1 MSNLITYTAPSG
13 LSLIIAM
20 AGNVRASAMVPTILE
35 IPEAASSDLKI
46 YLALYDADGEMQ
58 VPDTVPTV
66 TVANDA
72 GVSRSAN
79 LRNAGAASTTM
90 VNESVGVYWLYYRVL
105 ETAVKEGLVFTFT
118 AVCNTK
124 TLVVKA
130 SSEVGDAREIDTKV
144 TYISEELEIDR
155 TFGSAE
161 VGSDASHLVCTTLTR
176 PSGDYVNWHLVMLS
190 GANTGLMRRAN
201 GWSLATN
208 TLTLNNVFPAG
219 IAAGDSF
226 DLISINTSANRFIGQ
241 NDAANEVDT
250 TLITADRDGSL
261 LERAED
267 IRNLAD
273 KRVTGREQII
283 QISVTAAANAGN
295 TTLATVTTQPCI
307 IKSVSIRA
315 KSAAPAHMTTCAI
328 NAGTGGVSHLIV
340 VGLATQANLNT
351 IDKQVGSTLLDEL
364 SVGSTIVM
372 DLQGTGATAVDLIV
386 TISYVACVDGGYI
399 NPV

>member
-1 MSNLITYTAPSG
+1 
-13 LSLIIAM
+13 
-20 AGNVRASAMVPTILE
+20 
-35 IPEAASSDLKI
+35 
-46 YLALYDADGEMQ
+46 
-58 VPDTVPTV
+58 
-66 TVANDA
+66 
-72 GVSRSAN
+72 
-79 LRNAGAASTTM
+79 M

-105 ETAVKEGLVFTFT
+105 DTAVKEGLVFTFT

-124 TLVVKA
+124 TIVIKA

-161 VGSDASHLVCTTLTR
+161 AGSDASHLVCTTLTR

-190 GANTGLMRRAN
+190 GVNAGLMRRAN
-201 GWSLATN
+201 AWSLVTT
-208 TLTLNNVFPAG
+208 TLTLNNAFPGA

-241 NDAANEVDT
+241 NDIANEVDT

-267 IRNLAD
+267 IRDLVD
-273 KRVTGREQII
+273 KRILGRRQVI
-283 QISVTAAANAGN
+283 QTSVTAAANAGN
-295 TTLATVTTQPCI
+295 TTLATVMTQPCLI
-307 IKSVSIRA
+307 ESVSIRA
-315 KSAAPAHMTTCAI
+315 KSAAPADMTTCAM
-328 NAGTGGVSHLIV
+328 NAGTANIVHLIV

-351 IDKQVGSTLLDEL
+351 IDKQVGSTNLAEL
-364 SVGSTIVM
+364 PVGSTIVM

-386 TISYVACVDGGYI
+386 TIAYYACADGGYI

>member
-1 MSNLITYTAPSG
+1 MITYTAPSG

-20 AGNVRASAMVPTILE
+20 AGNIRASAMVPTILE

-58 VPDTVPTV
+58 VPDAAPTV
-66 TVANDA
+66 AVANDA
-72 GVSRSAN
+72 GVDRSAN
-79 LRNAGAASTTM
+79 LRNAGAASVIM

-124 TLVVKA
+124 TLVIKA

-155 TFGSAE
+155 TYGTAE
-161 VGSDASHLVCTTLTR
+161 AGSDASTLVCSSLTR
-176 PSGDYVNWHLVMLS
+176 PSGDYVDWHLVMIS
-190 GANTGLMRRAN
+190 GANIGLMRRAS
-201 GWSLATN
+201 GWSLATH
-208 TLTLNNVFPAG
+208 TLTLNNAFPNV
-219 IAAGDSF
+219 IAVADVF

-267 IRNLAD
+267 IRNLVD
-273 KRVTGREQII
+273 KRVMGRQEYVQLN
-283 QISVTAAANAGN
+283 VTSPANN
-295 TTLATVTTQPCI
+295 LVTILFNVLIQPCI
-307 IKSVSIRA
+307 VNEVIIRA
-315 KSAAPAHMTTCAI
+315 KTAAPAHLTSCAM
-328 NAGTGGVSHLIV
+328 NAGTADALHLIV
-340 VGLATQANLNT
+340 VGLAIQANLNAV
-351 IDKQVGSTLLDEL
+351 DKQVGSTDLVEL
-364 SVGSTIVM
+364 PVGSTITM

-386 TISYVACVDGGYI
+386 TIGYRACADGGYI

>member
-1 MSNLITYTAPSG
+1 MSSYSINFLTS
-13 LSLIIAM
+13 
-20 AGNVRASAMVPTILE
+20 SAR
-35 IPEAASSDLKI
+35 
-46 YLALYDADGEMQ
+46 G
-58 VPDTVPTV
+58 
-66 TVANDA
+66 
-72 GVSRSAN
+72 SRSE
-79 LRNAGAASTTM
+79 ST
-90 VNESVGVYWLYYRVL
+90 SAIFL
-105 ETAVKEGLVFTFT
+105 
-118 AVCNTK
+118 
-124 TLVVKA
+124 
-130 SSEVGDAREIDTKV
+130 
-144 TYISEELEIDR
+144 
-155 TFGSAE
+155 GSNI
-161 VGSDASHLVCTTLTR
+161 L
-176 PSGDYVNWHLVMLS
+176 
-190 GANTGLMRRAN
+190 
-201 GWSLATN
+201 
-208 TLTLNNVFPAG
+208 
-219 IAAGDSF
+219 

-283 QISVTAAANAGN
+283 QIPVTAAANAGN

-386 TISYVACVDGGYI
+386 TISYVACADGGYI